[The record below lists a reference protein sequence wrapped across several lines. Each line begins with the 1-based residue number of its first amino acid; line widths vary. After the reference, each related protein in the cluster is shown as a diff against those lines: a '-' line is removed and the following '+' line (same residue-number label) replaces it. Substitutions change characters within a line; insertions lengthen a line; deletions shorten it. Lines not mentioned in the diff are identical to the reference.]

1 MKTLS
6 CRLTLRIQCNK
17 IHLETCMGCYGNREE
32 MLNFMQK
39 NRSVETFSRENV
51 SKGKERNS
59 SVLTVQAVLPS
70 ESGRMFGGEATENTV
85 KL

>member
-1 MKTLS
+1 
-6 CRLTLRIQCNK
+6 
-17 IHLETCMGCYGNREE
+17 

-51 SKGKERNS
+51 SKGKERNY

-85 KL
+85 KLLS